1 MPAVEEN
8 NKVLNPQKWVSNY
21 ADLLYGFTFTRVR
34 SKDLAE
40 DLIQDTF
47 ISALKSK
54 DNFKGGSSES
64 TWLISI
70 LRNKIIDYYRKSS
83 TKNEVSMVEDDSF
96 FEDDDGSWKK
106 SKMPEPWEGQEETL
120 DVDLFNSQLRNC
132 VSHLPA
138 KNMSV
143 FTLKYLDGESTEDLC
158 KELDITS
165 SNYWVIMHRTKL
177 LLRKCLQKSGMNNS
191 VVK

>member
-8 NKVLNPQKWVSNY
+8 NKILNPQKWVSNY
-21 ADLLYGFTFTRVR
+21 ADLLYGFAFTRVR

-70 LRNKIIDYYRKSS
+70 LRNKIIDHYRKSS
-83 TKNEVSMVEDDSF
+83 TKNEVSMVEDSSF
-96 FEDDDGSWKK
+96 FEDEDGSWKK
-106 SKMPEPWEGQEETL
+106 K
-120 DVDLFNSQLRNC
+120 
-132 VSHLPA
+132 
-138 KNMSV
+138 
-143 FTLKYLDGESTEDLC
+143 
-158 KELDITS
+158 
-165 SNYWVIMHRTKL
+165 
-177 LLRKCLQKSGMNNS
+177 
-191 VVK
+191 